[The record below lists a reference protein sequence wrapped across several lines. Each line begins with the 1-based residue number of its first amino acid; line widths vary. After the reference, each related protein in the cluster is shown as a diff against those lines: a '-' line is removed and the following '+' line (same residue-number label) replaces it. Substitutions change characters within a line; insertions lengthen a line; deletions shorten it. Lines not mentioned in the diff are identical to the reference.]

1 MTDKTK
7 EISIEI
13 KDIFEQNE
21 LDDLKRFLAER
32 QRLNMW
38 NKNLLYL
45 FHLVQSAGILT
56 TTIAAGYDQK
66 FLIWI
71 GVGLN
76 MFASLIDIYEKT
88 NNKLLKKLMA
98 DIQKIRDGSY
108 VDEGELVETD
118 DKKNSISSPQTK
130 AYHSNK
136 NDMVVISP
144 GETDDSITN
153 LLLKKT

>member
-32 QRLNMW
+32 QRLNIW

-45 FHLVQSAGILT
+45 FHLIQSAGILT

-118 DKKNSISSPQTK
+118 DKKNSISSPQMK
-130 AYHSNK
+130 AFNSNK
-136 NDMVVISP
+136 NDMVISP